1 MLDLYFGRATTA
13 AEVRHCLA
21 CTAVVG
27 FYWYVWAMFKES
39 QGNPMGE
46 WLYKWYRA
54 AIDYADAVEPM
65 YETDACLCKAVALSE
80 VWNGKG
86 TE

>member
-1 MLDLYFGRATTA
+1 
-13 AEVRHCLA
+13 
-21 CTAVVG
+21 
-27 FYWYVWAMFKES
+27 MFKES